1 MSYSSLLND
10 FKHLFN
16 QQGKP
21 ILDLACG
28 SGRNGLYLNQLGFPT
43 QFADKN
49 SGLLDN
55 LQTQYGIKASNCD
68 CVDFEEGEQT
78 LEKNSYQGIVVFRY
92 LHRPL
97 MDQIKDAIEPGGF
110 LIYETFSVN
119 NRQFGRPNRDAF
131 LLEEN
136 ELKKIFNDWHCLHY
150 FEGIKHNPDRAIA
163 QIVCQK
169 PSL

>member
-1 MSYSSLLND
+1 MLHSPLLSE
-10 FKHLFN
+10 FKNIFK

-28 SGRNGLYLNQLGFPT
+28 SGRNGLFLHQQGFPT

-49 SGLLDN
+49 ADLLSD
-55 LQTQYGIKASNCD
+55 LQTLYAIKYGDCD
-68 CVDFEEGEQT
+68 CVDFESGEAT
-78 LEKNSYQGIVVFRY
+78 LAKSHYQGMLVFRY

-97 MDQIKDAIEPGGF
+97 IPQIKAAIEPGGF
-110 LIYETFSVN
+110 LIYETFTTA

-131 LLEEN
+131 LLQQN
-136 ELKKIFNDWHCLHY
+136 ELKTLFKDWHCLYY

-169 PSL
+169 PLT

>member
-1 MSYSSLLND
+1 MTYSLLLCE
-10 FKHLFN
+10 FKSLFRR
-16 QQGKP
+16 QGKP

-28 SGRNGLYLNQLGFPT
+28 SGRNGLYLHQQGFPT

-49 SGLLDN
+49 SALLTL
-55 LQTQYGIKASNCD
+55 LQTQSAIKKSECN
-68 CVDFEEGEQT
+68 CVDFEMGEQT
-78 LEKNSYQGIVVFRY
+78 LQKNSYQGIVVFRY

-97 MDQIKDAIEPGGF
+97 IDQIKDAIEPGGF
-110 LIYETFSVN
+110 LIYETFTVD

-131 LLEEN
+131 LLQEN
-136 ELKKIFNDWHCLHY
+136 ELKTLFNDWHCLFY

-169 PSL
+169 PVV